1 MCCCGGCC
9 CNMGFITGGP
19 NEAIIVSGCLHSQPM
34 IVVGGWAFV
43 MPCIQKVQR
52 IPLNIMTL
60 QVASPRVYTM
70 HGVPLSVTGI
80 AQVKIT
86 SNNEEMLRAAVEQFV
101 DKSLQEIR
109 DIALVTLEGHQRAIM
124 GAMTVDEIFKDRKK
138 FSQHVYDVASTD
150 LLNMGFQVISYT
162 LRDIKD
168 DESYMES
175 MGEARTSEVLR
186 DARIGEAE
194 CTRDALISTAIAEET
209 RTASKLINDAEIELY
224 KRNYELKKA
233 GYDKQVEAARAGAE
247 LAFQLQAAQ
256 VHQKI
261 KEEKMNVEVIER
273 MKQTEI
279 QEQEIQ
285 RRNRELDSKIRK
297 PAEAEKYKMEVIAFA
312 HKQKSILEAEA
323 EAEAISMKGE
333 AQAFAIECK
342 AKAETEQ
349 MAKKADAWKE
359 YREAAKIELW
369 LEALPAMAAEV
380 AAPLSQCEKITMV
393 CTGQEDDVGPARV
406 TKEVMTI
413 MESIPTAVQSF
424 TGVSLKLKG

>member
-1 MCCCGGCC
+1 M
-9 CNMGFITGGP
+9 
-19 NEAIIVSGCLHSQPM
+19 
-34 IVVGGWAFV
+34 

-52 IPLNIMTL
+52 IPLNLMTL
-60 QVASPRVYTM
+60 QVSSPRVYTV

-86 SNNEEMLRAAVEQFV
+86 STNEEMLRAAIEQFG

-109 DIALVTLEGHQRAIM
+109 DIALITLEGHQRAIM
-124 GAMTVDEIFKDRKK
+124 GQMTVDEIFKDRKK
-138 FSQHVYDVASTD
+138 FSQQVYEVASTD
-150 LLNMGFQVISYT
+150 LFNMGIEVISYT

-194 CTRDALISTAIAEET
+194 CTRDSLISTAIAEET
-209 RTASKLINDAEIELY
+209 RTASKLVNDAEVALY

-247 LAFQLQAAQ
+247 LAFQLQAAK

-261 KEEKMNVEVIER
+261 KEETMNVEVIER
-273 MKQTEI
+273 MKQIEI

-297 PAEAEKYKMEVIAFA
+297 PAEAEKYRNEVIAFA
-312 HKQKSILEAEA
+312 NKQKAILEAEA
-323 EAEAISMKGE
+323 LAEAISMKGE
-333 AQAFAIECK
+333 AEAFAIECK
-342 AKAETEQ
+342 AKAEAEQ

-359 YREAAKIELW
+359 YKEAAKVELW

-393 CTGQEDDVGPARV
+393 CTGDDDDVGPARV
-406 TKEVMTI
+406 TKEIMDI
-413 MESIPTAVQSF
+413 MESIPVAVQGM
-424 TGVSLKLKG
+424 TGVQLKLKVG